1 MKNIHRSYLT
11 MALAVAA
18 LAWTGVGETSNPMLS
33 ATELPANITNDCY
46 NREVCHVEQE
56 YMVHWLGKTPNG
68 NLFLV
73 ITNSCEDTN
82 NCDSWLVE
90 KTGRQTATLL
100 SLDGR
105 YRLVK
110 GGHLYPDVQIKKEI
124 SDTRI
129 AYSYFEWQGNS
140 YTKTISKD
148 IYRVDGVECGTAEE
162 CHQAALTAM
171 QHQRTGEAIKI
182 WETVHRVSWI

>member
-1 MKNIHRSYLT
+1 

-18 LAWTGVGETSNPMLS
+18 LGWTGIGETSHPMLS
-33 ATELPANITNDCY
+33 ATDLPANITNGCY
-46 NREVCHVEQE
+46 NREVCHVEQD

-73 ITNSCEDTN
+73 MTNSCEETN
-82 NCDSWLVE
+82 KCDSWLVE
-90 KTGRQTATLL
+90 KTRQQAATLL
-100 SLDGR
+100 SLDGK

-110 GGHLYPDVQIKKEI
+110 GSQPYPDVQLKKEI

-129 AYSYFEWQGNS
+129 AYSYFEWQESS
-140 YTKTISKD
+140 YVKTISKD

-171 QHQRTGEAIKI
+171 QHQRAGEAIKI
-182 WETVHRVSWI
+182 WETVHHVSWI